1 MAYCSQGNHTKFGNR
16 MNYIKEK
23 TEPYHISISH
33 FLCHCVTDFFL
44 QVDIQFVSSVIHARF
59 LYHCPITDNPLSP
72 IPANHSIILCKNGCK
87 IGKTGCFLLFSTVL

>member
-59 LYHCPITDNPLSP
+59 LYHCPITGNSSFSHP
-72 IPANHSIILCKNGCK
+72 CKSLDHFPK
-87 IGKTGCFLLFSTVL
+87 KRL

>member
-33 FLCHCVTDFFL
+33 FLCHCITDSFL
-44 QVDIQFVSSVIHARF
+44 PIDIQPVLFVIYARF
-59 LYHCPITDNPLSP
+59 LYHYGITTLHWQLGWETGIPL
-72 IPANHSIILCKNGCK
+72 IHICILVYYK
-87 IGKTGCFLLFSTVL
+87 